1 MYRLILSLILCLVA
15 STADAQK
22 FSSPTSR
29 AKEEKKSTPPAST
42 PKFSS
47 PTSRSAPPPTAA
59 PKPATPSTPKFSS
72 PTSRSAPV
80 AQPARPVTPPP
91 QTYKTPDQMSP
102 KARANVAEESRQSY
116 TPPPAQP
123 SNERRT
129 TTLGSNASPKARAN
143 VAEESRRSYEYT
155 NPSGKKI
162 VIEPKTVEK
171 IQSKPLDYYT
181 GPTREKRVV
190 EHVHHYNYSRPYEW
204 YYTQPTMH
212 VGGGYSSMFWWMMM
226 EWNAERRAQWF
237 YHNRDRIE
245 QTSYQQGLRDAE
257 VARRIAELEAKGVS
271 RDPNYVDPEFQND
284 PADMYDPAYIQA
296 AHTRPVNVS
305 QPSEPIDMSGFVT
318 FLKWLFIIGGVFALV
333 IFISNY
339 RFGK

>member
-1 MYRLILSLILCLVA
+1 V
-15 STADAQK
+15 
-22 FSSPTSR
+22 
-29 AKEEKKSTPPAST
+29 TPPA
-42 PKFSS
+42 
-47 PTSRSAPPPTAA
+47 
-59 PKPATPSTPKFSS
+59 
-72 PTSRSAPV
+72 
-80 AQPARPVTPPP
+80 AQPARPATP
-91 QTYKTPDQMSP
+91 QVYKTPDQMSP
-102 KARANVAEESRQSY
+102 KARANAAEQSRQSY
-116 TPPPAQP
+116 TPPPEHPPEFP
-123 SNERRT
+123 SGAVHDPRRYTPPPEHPPEFPSGAVRDPLRT
-129 TTLGSNASPKARAN
+129 TTLNSNASPKARAN
-143 VAEESRRSYEYT
+143 VAEESRRNYEYT

-257 VARRIAELEAKGVS
+257 VARRIAELEAKGVN

-296 AHTRPVNVS
+296 AHQRPVNVS
-305 QPSEPIDMSGFVT
+305 QPSEPVDMSGFFT
-318 FLKWLFIIGGVFALV
+318 FLKWLFIVGCVFAFV
-333 IFISNY
+333 IFVSNY